1 MKLTRLKL
9 ENINSIA
16 INKSLDKLS
25 KEVLFPEK
33 LEEANEVLTKVEL
46 PK

>member
-9 ENINSIA
+9 ENNNSIA
-16 INKSLDKLS
+16 INRSLDKLS

-33 LEEANEVLTKVEL
+33 LEEANEVLTKAEL

>member
-9 ENINSIA
+9 ENNNSIA
-16 INKSLDKLS
+16 INRSLDKLS

-33 LEEANEVLTKVEL
+33 LEEANDVLTRVEL
-46 PK
+46 PT